1 MGLMLMGLLTM
12 LDIIFC
18 SSLLPQKGNSAITN
32 VEQEDKRNIYL
43 RRCDNKKSILDSGVT
58 FKFGS
63 NTGQTDEDFVT
74 LNDSLERVQL

>member
-32 VEQEDKRNIYL
+32 VEQEDKRNINL
-43 RRCDNKKSILDSGVT
+43 RRCDNP
-58 FKFGS
+58 
-63 NTGQTDEDFVT
+63 
-74 LNDSLERVQL
+74 VQEKYPRQW